1 MDKIVS
7 FLNNRIFIAIVVGLF
22 LLSFVRGLARR

>member
-1 MDKIVS
+1 MNRVID

-22 LLSFVRGLARR
+22 LLSLLRRFF